1 MKRISIILSCLFLAC
16 CTNEKSEA
24 NNKNNNSNT
33 IAVASSTPPSSFKT
47 KQDSEMNSESG
58 FKPNF
63 IKADALLER
72 LNKKENVYIFDV
84 RGQVSY
90 DESHIKGALSKPIP
104 ITAALVMGIEKNAKI
119 ITYCGCPHH
128 LSSIAAEQLTQ
139 MGYKDVHV
147 LDEGFWY
154 WKDHKYPLEEGKST
168 KAKISELNL
177 SGNLLKAGQPVVNKD
192 IYIKHIK
199 TGQLEAT
206 RTDSKGFYKM
216 KFHIYNYK
224 NNDEFKFYVE
234 DLRNPVQDFK
244 TNKKD
249 NDNIIVNL

>member
-1 MKRISIILSCLFLAC
+1 MKKISIILSCLFLAC
-16 CTNEKSEA
+16 CTNDKSEA
-24 NNKNNNSNT
+24 NNKNSNSNS
-33 IAVASSTPPSSFKT
+33 IVVASSTPSNFKAQ
-47 KQDSEMNSESG
+47 QDSEMHSETE

-63 IKADALLER
+63 IKADNLLER

-84 RGQVSY
+84 RGQMSY

-104 ITAALVMGIEKNAKI
+104 ITPALVMGIEKNSKI
-119 ITYCGCPHH
+119 VTYCGCPHH

-168 KAKISELNL
+168 KAKVSELNL
-177 SGNLLKAGQPVVNKD
+177 SGNLMKAGLPVVNKD

-216 KFHIYNYK
+216 KFHIYNYA